1 MGFDTSLV
9 DRRSVLGSLL
19 AGAAT
24 FALPRSGEGQ
34 TALTQDPGQALTV
47 EDIAVLEK
55 AHGLRFSET
64 ERRAI
69 LQSVSTHRR
78 EFEALRKL
86 PIDNSVAPA
95 FQFVP
100 QGKQPPAGRKDD
112 VRVKPTASGIGMASA
127 DDIAFMPVTD
137 LAEAIRKKEISSV
150 DLTGIYLER
159 LKKYGGPLLNVI
171 TLTEERA
178 IKAAKRADEEL
189 AKGRRRGP
197 LHGIPFVVKD
207 LFAAKGYPTTWGAE
221 PYQNQV
227 LDYDAA
233 VVERLEAAGAV
244 LCAKASLGALAMNDH
259 WFKGRTKNPWDPT
272 QGSSGSSAGSSSAMA
287 AGLVAFT
294 IGTETLGSIMSPSHR
309 CRVTGLRPTFGRVS
323 RHGAMALS
331 WTMDKAGPICRT
343 AQDCALVLAAIHGA
357 DPRDP
362 STVDRPFRF
371 RPDLDLSKLR
381 IGYLDGDQGVAEHV
395 ELLKSLGAKP
405 VAVKF
410 TPPYQGATTPLSV
423 EAAAAFEELTRSGDV
438 NTITES
444 AWPNIFRGHR
454 FLPGVEF
461 IDHMRARTLLMRQFE
476 QEFGDFDAVVG
487 SDRGGSLLLTTNL
500 TGHPQLYIP
509 MGAGSNNAPKGLS
522 IIGRLYDEGT
532 ILGIGARVQQAT
544 AYWKLRPDLSKVPG

>member
-1 MGFDTSLV
+1 MGFDTSLI

-24 FALPRSGEGQ
+24 LALPKGAEGQ
-34 TALTQDPGQALTV
+34 GAPAQDPALALTV
-47 EDIAVLEK
+47 EDIAILEK
-55 AHGLRFSET
+55 AHGLKFSES

-69 LQSVSTHRR
+69 LQSVTSHRR
-78 EFEALRKL
+78 EFEGLRKL
-86 PIDNSVAPA
+86 PLDNSVAPA
-95 FQFVP
+95 FTFVP
-100 QGKQPPAGRKDD
+100 QGKQSAPGRKDD
-112 VRVKPTASGIGMASA
+112 VRVKPTANGIGMAST

-137 LAEAIRKKEISSV
+137 LAEAIRKKDISSL
-150 DLTGIYLER
+150 DLTGLYLQR

-171 TLTEERA
+171 SLTEERA
-178 IKAAKRADEEL
+178 LKAAKRADEEL
-189 AKGRRRGP
+189 ARGKRRGP
-197 LHGIPFVVKD
+197 LHGIPFAVKD

-233 VVERLEAAGAV
+233 VVEKLEAAGAI
-244 LCAKASLGALAMNDH
+244 LCAKTSLGALAMNDH

-272 QGSSGSSAGSSSAMA
+272 LGSSGSSAGSSSAMA

-362 STVDRPFRF
+362 GTVDRPFRF
-371 RPDLDLSKLR
+371 RPDLDLSKLK
-381 IGYLDGDQGVAEHV
+381 IAYLDGDQGLGEHLEV
-395 ELLKSLGAKP
+395 LKSLGAKP

-410 TPPYQGATTPLSV
+410 TPPYQGATTLLSV
-423 EAAAAFEELTRSGDV
+423 EAAAAFDELTRTGDV

-444 AWPNIFRGHR
+444 AWANIFRGHR
-454 FLPGVEF
+454 FLPGVEY
-461 IDHMRARTLLMRQFE
+461 IEHMRARTLVMRKFE
-476 QEFGDFDAVVG
+476 EEFADYDAIVA
-487 SDRGGSLLLTTNL
+487 SDRGGSLLVTTNL

-509 MGAGSNNAPKGLS
+509 MGATTAGAGRGLS

-544 AYWKLRPDLSKVPG
+544 SYWKLRPDLTML